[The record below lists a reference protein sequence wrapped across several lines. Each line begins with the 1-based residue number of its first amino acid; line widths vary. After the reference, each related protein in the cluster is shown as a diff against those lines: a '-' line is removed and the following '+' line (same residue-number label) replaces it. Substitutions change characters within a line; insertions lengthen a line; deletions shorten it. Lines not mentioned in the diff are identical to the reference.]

1 MKKEE
6 CFAYDKGNCNILTIG
21 RCQTPCN
28 FQKTQEEV
36 REGERKAHDRLRTL
50 DGATRL
56 AIAGAYFKGREHLL

>member
-6 CFAYDKGNCNILTIG
+6 CFAYHRGNCKILTIG
-21 RCQTPCN
+21 KCQTPCN
-28 FQKTQEEV
+28 FQKTQDEV